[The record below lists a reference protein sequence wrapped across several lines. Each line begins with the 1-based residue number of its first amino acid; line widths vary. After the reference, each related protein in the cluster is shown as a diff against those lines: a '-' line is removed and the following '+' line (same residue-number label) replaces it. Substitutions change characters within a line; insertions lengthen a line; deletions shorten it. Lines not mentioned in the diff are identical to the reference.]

1 MSDPNPT
8 PLNPSTEESKTRDRV
23 VQSILEFVRTDQ
35 RIPLPPFDPTISR
48 PSDQFALQ
56 SVGLEPNKFG
66 GTVGEFRYQFEG
78 EEDLL
83 HLIVT
88 RVSDSPL
95 TPMEAQEVATF
106 LLPEFPQSLIWL
118 KPGEFTQHFYFGH
131 DELLKTTA

>member
-1 MSDPNPT
+1 MR
-8 PLNPSTEESKTRDRV
+8 LIPSPDEISRRDEVLQIVLTHVREDRR
-23 VQSILEFVRTDQ
+23 IL
-35 RIPLPPFDPTISR
+35 LPPFDPNLSR

-56 SVGLEPNKFG
+56 SVGLEPNEFG

-88 RVSDSPL
+88 RISGSPL
-95 TPMEAQEVATF
+95 TPIEAQEVAAF
-106 LLPEFPQSLIWL
+106 LLPELPQALMWL

-131 DELLKTTA
+131 DELLARQ

>member
-1 MSDPNPT
+1 MSVPSPT
-8 PLNPSTEESKTRDRV
+8 HVEIARRDQV
-23 VQSILEFVRTDQ
+23 LQSVLAYVREDR
-35 RIPLPPFDPTISR
+35 RIFLPPFDPNLSR

-56 SVGLEPNKFG
+56 SVGLEPNEFG

-88 RVSDSPL
+88 RTNGSSL
-95 TPMEAQEVATF
+95 TPMEAQEVAAF
-106 LLPEFPQSLIWL
+106 LLPELPSSLMWL

-131 DELLKTTA
+131 DELLSSS